1 MSSGKRNT
9 SVVAALVISMSAGA
23 AVLRGLEKRLVPGRP
38 HFKGST
44 LLMAERALRIAEV
57 EVNYLAPGQDPTAL
71 GIEPDTGDS
80 ICLISSDG
88 MPDWVQG
95 GALVRLVV
103 LGTDDEAEWSARR
116 RVLLG
121 TLGTLNQASGQDL
134 VPVRLA
140 AGSDV
145 RYTSDLP
152 AQAADLRALLE
163 LKGIIR

>member
-1 MSSGKRNT
+1 MSSGRRNT
-9 SVVAALVISMSAGA
+9 SVVAALVVSMSAGA
-23 AVLRGLEKRLVPGRP
+23 VVLRGLEKRLVPGKP

-44 LLMAERALRIAEV
+44 LLMAERALRVAEV
-57 EVNYLAPGQDPTAL
+57 EVNYVPPGQDPEVL
-71 GIEPDTGDS
+71 GIDPDHGDS
-80 ICLISSDG
+80 ICLINADG
-88 MPDWVQG
+88 PPDWVPG
-95 GALVRLVV
+95 GALVRVVV
-103 LGTDDEAEWSARR
+103 LGTNDDAEWSARR

-145 RYTSDLP
+145 RLTPDLP

>member
-9 SVVAALVISMSAGA
+9 SVVAALIVSMSVGA
-23 AVLRGLEKRLVPGRP
+23 FFLRGLEKRLVPGKP

-44 LLMAERALRIAEV
+44 LLMAERGLRVAEV
-57 EVNYLAPGQDPTAL
+57 EVNYVPPGQGPEVLGLDP
-71 GIEPDTGDS
+71 ENGDS
-80 ICLISSDG
+80 ICVITADG
-88 MPDWVQG
+88 PPDWVQG
-95 GALVRLVV
+95 GPLVRVVV
-103 LGTDDEAEWSARR
+103 LGTDDESAWSARR

-140 AGSDV
+140 TGSDV
-145 RYTSDLP
+145 HITPDLP
-152 AQAADLRALLE
+152 AQAGDLRALLE